1 MNTVTRLRIA
11 ASAALLIVLAT
22 AQAVTAHAE
31 LVRARPADGATVP
44 EGPVEIIARFNEPL
58 DGRSSMQ
65 LRNAANEVVAR
76 GSVDGRELRI
86 GLEGLLPGEYEVQW
100 TAIGSDGHPERSD
113 PGSWRFTVAAAAP
126 PSPSV
131 APTASAPPS
140 ATTEP
145 SVSPSAEPSAP
156 PSPSASPAPE
166 PGQSA
171 SGSDVL
177 LPILIVLAIVIAGL
191 AALLMRGRRTA

>member
-44 EGPVEIIARFNEPL
+44 ESPVEIIATFNEPL
-58 DGRSSMQ
+58 DGRSHIE
-65 LRNAANEVVAR
+65 LRNEANEIVAR
-76 GSVDGRELRI
+76 GAVDGRELRI
-86 GLEGLLPGEYEVQW
+86 GLEGLLPGDYQVTW
-100 TAIGSDGHPERSD
+100 TAIGSDTHPER
-113 PGSWRFTVAAAAP
+113 GRWGFTVAAAAS

-131 APTASAPPS
+131 APTESAPPS